1 VIGSSTRVQVGGQTL
16 RSKIHYRMGDHLER
30 TVALNQNRPQSPV
43 LFHENKATH
52 RSQQDRCK
60 PRKTGPERLQREAA
74 NTPQR
79 LLASS
84 LGSLGGAKRR
94 KVAGSTSFAQELIV
108 KSKLT
113 QRNIQCNVAYLFVI
127 LRCPRRTHCFSEK
140 FSFVRSNIERGGLH
154 HQILG
159 YME

>member
-1 VIGSSTRVQVGGQTL
+1 MQT
-16 RSKIHYRMGDHLER
+16 
-30 TVALNQNRPQSPV
+30 
-43 LFHENKATH
+43 
-52 RSQQDRCK
+52 
-60 PRKTGPERLQREAA
+60 RKTGSERPEESSVEDGKY
-74 NTPQR
+74 TPE
-79 LLASS
+79 ASS

-94 KVAGSTSFAQELIV
+94 KVAGSTSFAKELIV